1 MQTLTRASRPVVRA
15 IAWTGSALAWLAAG
29 AVGAVMAMVLAVTV
43 VTIAVMGSLVV
54 TLAGAGLRAR
64 RVVRRRADP
73 QLIEARRIGGH
84 SWVAYGWDGP
94 A

>member
-1 MQTLTRASRPVVRA
+1 MQTLARVLRPLVRA

-29 AVGAVMAMVLAVTV
+29 AVGALMAMVLAATV
-43 VTIAVMGSLVV
+43 VTIAVMGSVVV

-64 RVVRRRADP
+64 RAMRGAPDS
-73 QLIEARRIGGH
+73 QIIEARRIGGH

-94 A
+94 G